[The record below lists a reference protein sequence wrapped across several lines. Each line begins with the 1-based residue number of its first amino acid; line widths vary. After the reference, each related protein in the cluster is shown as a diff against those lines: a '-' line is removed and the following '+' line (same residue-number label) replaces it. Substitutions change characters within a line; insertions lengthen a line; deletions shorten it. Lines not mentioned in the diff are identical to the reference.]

1 MALFVET
8 ATTGQDDVFG
18 GGPETRFWGGGPKN
32 DKFDQ
37 DDRNR
42 KNDVFF
48 AWKKH
53 QKKHTSNL
61 VTNLWYAKKRLLLCG
76 STWKQ
81 MIQKNAINNK
91 AMELN
96 Y

>member
-48 AWKKH
+48 A
-53 QKKHTSNL
+53 
-61 VTNLWYAKKRLLLCG
+61 
-76 STWKQ
+76 
-81 MIQKNAINNK
+81 
-91 AMELN
+91 
-96 Y
+96 